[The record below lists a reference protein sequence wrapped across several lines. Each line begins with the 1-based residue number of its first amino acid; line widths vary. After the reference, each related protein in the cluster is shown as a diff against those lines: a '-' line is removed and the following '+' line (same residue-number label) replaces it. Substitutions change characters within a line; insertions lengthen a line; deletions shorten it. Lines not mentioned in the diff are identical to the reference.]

1 MDKGEGERK
10 HGLKEG
16 SELPGARKADLPCDS
31 ETRGSGGRLSPTGKL
46 RSVIPEVSRSFL

>member
-31 ETRGSGGRLSPTGKL
+31 KTRGSGGRLSPTGKL
-46 RSVIPEVSRSFL
+46 RSMIPEVSRSFL